1 MDIFSHSLWA
11 GAISYAAKHNLE
23 KRTKHKFH
31 ILVGIFFSVFPD
43 LFAFSF
49 PFAWFAWKFL
59 SGDMSFGE
67 LPGPGDA
74 EPFRLAGF
82 WVFDLAQ
89 NLYVVSHSLVIFA
102 IVFFITWKI
111 LKRPAFEL
119 LGWPLHILI
128 DIPTH
133 SYEFYPTPVF
143 WPISTAS
150 LDGAEWKNP
159 LVFGLNFLALA
170 IVYLAILLHYKAK
183 KHSWFKGNS
192 RLQKH

>member
-1 MDIFSHSLWA
+1 MDIISHSLWA

-31 ILVGIFFSVFPD
+31 ILAGILFSVFPD
-43 LFAFSF
+43 IFAFGF
-49 PFAWFAWKFL
+49 PFLWFAYKFL
-59 SGDMSFGE
+59 SGQMSLGE
-67 LPGPGDA
+67 MPMPGDA

-89 NLYVVSHSLVIFA
+89 NLYMVSHSLIIFTV
-102 IVFFITWKI
+102 VFILTWKMF
-111 LKRPAFEL
+111 KRPVFEL

-143 WPISTAS
+143 WPISTAA
-150 LDGAEWKNP
+150 LDGAEWKTP
-159 LVFGLNFLALA
+159 LVMGINIFALA
-170 IVYLAILLHYKAK
+170 VVYAIMIAHYHNK
-183 KHSWFKGNS
+183 KHSWFKPNF
-192 RLQKH
+192 RRKKH